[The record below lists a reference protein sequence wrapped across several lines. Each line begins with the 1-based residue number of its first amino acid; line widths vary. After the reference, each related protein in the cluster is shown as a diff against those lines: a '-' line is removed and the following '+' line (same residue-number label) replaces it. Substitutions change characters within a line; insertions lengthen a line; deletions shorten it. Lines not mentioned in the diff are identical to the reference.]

1 MSDDE
6 IEVLDEFPNYGGG
19 GGGERSGGRGAKDQ
33 FGRNHRYHFIF
44 SNSIPEDERRD
55 LFTKIKALGGYS
67 TGSIFYTREA
77 THCVAPNHSSR
88 SGLAVL
94 GCLADHRKKL
104 VNPAFIRE
112 SFEQGH
118 FLSDT
123 DEKYIPAEF
132 KTISLSRSHGLFR
145 GLRCVIFLNNK
156 IKADR
161 FVDALEDGG
170 AIVAK
175 NLEMRH
181 FNSLSNEQIKNQ
193 IDFVFTEPDLF
204 NNKRGDSG
212 RVLQNFYTGAMNR
225 ARPVRLLS
233 FYYIFEYVHRP
244 TTSREERAINAYD
257 IKNYHFVNQLH

>member
-6 IEVLDEFPNYGGG
+6 IEVLDELPNYGGG
-19 GGGERSGGRGAKDQ
+19 GGGDRSGGRGAKDP

-55 LFTKIKALGGYS
+55 LFTKIIALGGYS
-67 TGSIFYTREA
+67 TGSNIYKREA
-77 THCVAPNHSSR
+77 THCVVPDHTTR
-88 SGLAVL
+88 SGLAVF

-123 DEKYIPAEF
+123 DEKYIPADF
-132 KTISLSRSHGLFR
+132 KSISLSRSHGLFR
-145 GLRCVIFLNNK
+145 GLRCVIFLNDK

-175 NLEMRH
+175 NLGMRH
-181 FNSLSNEQIKNQ
+181 FNSLSNEQIKDQ

-204 NNKRGDSG
+204 NSDGG

-225 ARPVRLLS
+225 ARPVKLLS
-233 FYYIFEYVHRP
+233 FYYIFEYVYRP

-257 IKNYHFVNQLH
+257 IKNYHSMNRLH